1 MRTIVYVDGYN
12 LYYGLLR
19 KSKLKWLDLYSL
31 FDDHVLDDRANLLE
45 VRYYTSPVLGRMA
58 DDSRSTQR
66 QRTYR
71 QALRKM
77 YPANLEIIE
86 GRILATTPYQR
97 LVRPIPEAPY
107 LEKVQVLDFNE
118 KKTDVNLASD
128 MLAGAWTGAFDQAVL
143 CSNDS
148 DLEGA
153 FSTIKKH
160 LPQLRLGLV
169 APILSEDHRRISK
182 DLSQH
187 ADWSKIL
194 SQVHLM
200 NSQLPDRI
208 PNSRLCKPDT
218 W

>member
-1 MRTIVYVDGYN
+1 
-12 LYYGLLR
+12 
-19 KSKLKWLDLYSL
+19 
-31 FDDHVLDDRANLLE
+31 
-45 VRYYTSPVLGRMA
+45 
-58 DDSRSTQR
+58 
-66 QRTYR
+66 
-71 QALRKM
+71 
-77 YPANLEIIE
+77 
-86 GRILATTPYQR
+86 
-97 LVRPIPEAPY
+97 
-107 LEKVQVLDFNE
+107 
-118 KKTDVNLASD
+118 

-160 LPQLRLGLV
+160 LPHIRLGLV
-169 APILSEDHRRISK
+169 APILGADHRHISK

-194 SQVHLM
+194 SPVHLK

-208 PNSRLCKPDT
+208 PNSRLCRPDT

>member
-31 FDDHVLDDRANLLE
+31 FDDHVLDDRAKLLE
-45 VRYYTSPVLGRMA
+45 VRYYTSPVLGRMS

-66 QRTYR
+66 QRTYL

-77 YPANLEIIE
+77 YPAKLEIIK

-107 LEKVQVLDFNE
+107 LEKVQVLNFNE

-128 MLAGAWTGAFDQAVL
+128 MLAGA
-143 CSNDS
+143 
-148 DLEGA
+148 
-153 FSTIKKH
+153 
-160 LPQLRLGLV
+160 
-169 APILSEDHRRISK
+169 
-182 DLSQH
+182 
-187 ADWSKIL
+187 
-194 SQVHLM
+194 
-200 NSQLPDRI
+200 
-208 PNSRLCKPDT
+208 
-218 W
+218 